1 MLNWVLV
8 FIAVILGA
16 CGQLLMKHGMSIVGQ
31 ISISSIPQILN
42 ALTNPF
48 VFLGFAVYAISSILW
63 LSVISKLPLS
73 VAYPILSMGYVI
85 VVFGSYFFFKEPLS
99 TFKIIGVAC
108 IILGVTFIGRG

>member
-1 MLNWVLV
+1 MLNWALV
-8 FIAVILGA
+8 FVAVFLGA
-16 CGQLLMKHGMSIVGQ
+16 CGQPSLKHGMNIVGE
-31 ISISSIPQILN
+31 IGLTSISQIIT

-48 VFLGFAVYAISSILW
+48 VFLGFIFYGVSSILW

-99 TFKIIGVAC
+99 TFKLVGVFCIIIGVT
-108 IILGVTFIGRG
+108 LIGRG